1 MYSSQQ
7 FIYRASTSLL
17 PMSSCESK
25 LYIHHQILQ
34 CKHASMQTRFK
45 ATNAQNLDAVLELVC
60 SIVIKEPF
68 YLNKNVFV
76 KKKKRPKLQERL

>member
-1 MYSSQQ
+1 
-7 FIYRASTSLL
+7 
-17 PMSSCESK
+17 
-25 LYIHHQILQ
+25 
-34 CKHASMQTRFK
+34 MQTRFK

-76 KKKKRPKLQERL
+76 KKKKGQNCKIIINRTSVILLHVQTLSLRGGTEEV

>member
-1 MYSSQQ
+1 
-7 FIYRASTSLL
+7 
-17 PMSSCESK
+17 
-25 LYIHHQILQ
+25 
-34 CKHASMQTRFK
+34 MQTRFK

-76 KKKKRPKLQERL
+76 KKKKAKTARKIIINRTSVILLYVQTLSLRGGTEEV

>member
-1 MYSSQQ
+1 
-7 FIYRASTSLL
+7 
-17 PMSSCESK
+17 
-25 LYIHHQILQ
+25 
-34 CKHASMQTRFK
+34 MQTRFK

-76 KKKKRPKLQERL
+76 KKKKKAKTARKIIINRTSVILLHVQTLSLRGGTEEV

>member
-1 MYSSQQ
+1 
-7 FIYRASTSLL
+7 
-17 PMSSCESK
+17 
-25 LYIHHQILQ
+25 
-34 CKHASMQTRFK
+34 MQTRFK

-76 KKKKRPKLQERL
+76 KKKKVQNCKKDYN